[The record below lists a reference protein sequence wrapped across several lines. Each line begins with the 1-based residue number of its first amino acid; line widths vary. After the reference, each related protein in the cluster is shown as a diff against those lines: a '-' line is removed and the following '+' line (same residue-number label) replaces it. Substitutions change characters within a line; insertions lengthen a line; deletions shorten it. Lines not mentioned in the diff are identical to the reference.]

1 MGVAKLEQDLAFFQS
16 ILGNSG
22 VITDADALVPFNRDW
37 QKKYEGKSSVALR
50 PRSTEQVSEV
60 LRYCSSRRLAVV
72 PQGGNTGL
80 VGGSVPVFDEVVLST
95 AAMNK
100 VLEFDEVSGTLVAQA
115 GCVLAALDEHVGSK
129 GFMMPLDLGA
139 KGSCQIGGNV
149 STNAGGLRLVRYGSL
164 HGSVLGLEVVLPEPL
179 LPPPPSRG
187 GPHGSG
193 SSNGC
198 SGGSACAAAGSATDA
213 RVLDLLRTL
222 RKDNT
227 GYDLKQLFI
236 GAEGTLGVVT
246 AVAIQCAPRPASV
259 QLALLACPTFAA
271 ACTTL
276 RAARRM
282 LGEVLSAVEFL
293 DSACSDL
300 ATAHLDGVRNPLLPH
315 DAAAA
320 VAGLG
325 EAGDTGGAGAAR
337 GRQGGEEGLV
347 AGGVGDDR
355 QFYMVV
361 ETHGSNAEH
370 DTQKMERFLEHVMA
384 EGCVT
389 DGTLAASET
398 QAKAIWRLREGI
410 AEALARRGAVYKYDV
425 SLPTTVMYDL
435 VEVLRQRLAAAG
447 FGPEEAGVQVVGYG
461 HIGDGNLH
469 LNISAPRYDDDL
481 LHQIEPYVYEFV
493 RQHNGSISAEHGI
506 GLMKAGALPYSK
518 GPVAIE
524 LMRRIKETVDPQGIL
539 NPYKGGDG

>member
-1 MGVAKLEQDLAFFQS
+1 MRARRLLHTAIERRSAFARLSEQDLAFFQS

-22 VITDADALVPFNRDW
+22 VITDADALVPFNQDW
-37 QKKYEGKSSVALR
+37 QKKYEGKSRVALR

-100 VLEFDEVSGTLVAQA
+100 VLEFDEVSGTLVAQS
-115 GCVLAALDEHVGSK
+115 GCVLAALDEHVGAR

-139 KGSCQIGGNV
+139 KGSCHIGGNV

-179 LPPPPSRG
+179 LPPPPS
-187 GPHGSG
+187 HG
-193 SSNGC
+193 
-198 SGGSACAAAGSATDA
+198 

-300 ATAHLDGVRNPLLPH
+300 ATAYLDGVRNPLLPQ

-320 VAGLG
+320 
-325 EAGDTGGAGAAR
+325 
-337 GRQGGEEGLV
+337 
-347 AGGVGDDR
+347 
-355 QFYMVV
+355 FYMVV
-361 ETHGSNAEH
+361 ETHGSDADH

-389 DGTLAASET
+389 DGTLAASEA
-398 QAKAIWRLREGI
+398 QAKTIWRLREGI

-425 SLPTTVMYDL
+425 SLPTAVMYDL
-435 VEVLRQRLAAAG
+435 VEVLRQRLGAAG
-447 FGPEEAGVQVVGYG
+447 FGPEGGVQVVGYG

-524 LMRRIKETVDPQGIL
+524 LMRRIKETVDPYGIL
-539 NPYKGGDG
+539 NPYKVLPQR